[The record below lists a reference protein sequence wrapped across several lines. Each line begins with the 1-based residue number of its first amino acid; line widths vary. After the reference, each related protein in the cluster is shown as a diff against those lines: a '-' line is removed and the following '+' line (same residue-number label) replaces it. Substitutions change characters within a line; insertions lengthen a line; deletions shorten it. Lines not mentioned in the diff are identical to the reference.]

1 MKGSVKR
8 PHMKRYPKKPK
19 QGATLASWE
28 NYRSKCTA
36 VEKDNTARMSEYNK
50 AVAKKESDKK
60 KKEKIIKSTT
70 GLSGIA
76 KARGSKKRR

>member
-8 PHMKRYPKKPK
+8 PKMKRYPKKPK

-28 NYRSKCTA
+28 KYRTKCTE
-36 VEKDNTARMSEYNK
+36 VEKDNSTRMTEYNR

-76 KARGSKKRR
+76 KARTSKKRR